1 MKLQSPINPSVRSL
15 CANFGIEDRL
25 MRKLNDVMM
34 RRPET
39 FEDDLQTL
47 REKLS
52 VDRPDIGVLITQ
64 LDRGLF
70 VGKGSLDKD
79 MAELVDKYKLDDRA
93 TQRLVESM
101 EQRPETRKDDL
112 KHLDHRLASAER
124 PSGLLMTLLHGL
136 YRDGKLPAPPRSLGL
151 NSSYRDHVE
160 RCGHEEERDRDRDR
174 DRRGRSRS
182 HRRR

>member
-1 MKLQSPINPSVRSL
+1 MMPMPSGMMPAPMAACPGMMPGPMMMPNPMMMGGMGMPMMAGGMPMMAGGMPMMADGQAQAASTETVQPKMNLQSPINPSVRSL

-70 VGKGSLDKD
+70 VGKG
-79 MAELVDKYKLDDRA
+79 
-93 TQRLVESM
+93 
-101 EQRPETRKDDL
+101 
-112 KHLDHRLASAER
+112 
-124 PSGLLMTLLHGL
+124 
-136 YRDGKLPAPPRSLGL
+136 
-151 NSSYRDHVE
+151 
-160 RCGHEEERDRDRDR
+160 
-174 DRRGRSRS
+174 
-182 HRRR
+182 